1 MDNRGL
7 ASVAEAGTLQLE
19 FKYLAELSGDVKYWN
34 SVEKVMAVMHEQPS
48 MDGLVPIFIK

>member
-19 FKYLAELSGDVKYWN
+19 FKYLAEISGDVNYWN
-34 SVEKVMAVMHEQPS
+34 RVEHVSHRRVTR
-48 MDGLVPIFIK
+48 